1 MRYVLGGV
9 VAIALFVGSIAA
21 SADGPARRNG
31 PPDGNGPP
39 GERHGPREPPAW
51 RPPWRAVPPTPY
63 PYPYVY
69 PYGYP
74 WGPPYYDGVYI
85 LPPVWIPAEG
95 LFGPQAMRRFA
106 GPEAPPAPH
115 TQPDAAMP
123 GGPAGEPAVE
133 KDPSLRGTN
142 RESLDRAWRF
152 IGYGDAH
159 FENQKYVDANQ
170 RYRKA
175 TEVSPRLAEGY
186 FRQGYAQVALGRYD
200 AAAKAF
206 KRGLG
211 IDPDWPKSNFRA
223 NDLYGQNQLAKAAHL
238 DALADAAAKEPNS
251 PDMLF
256 LVGLLLHFDG
266 QQARA
271 KPFLQRAIQLAAG
284 DDAHLRAFP

>member
-9 VAIALFVGSIAA
+9 VAVALCGGSIAA
-21 SADGPARRNG
+21 LADEPARRHGPLDRNG
-31 PPDGNGPP
+31 PPGD
-39 GERHGPREPPAW
+39 RHGPREPSAW
-51 RPPWRAVPPTPY
+51 RLAWSAVPPPPY
-63 PYPYVY
+63 PYPYAY

-74 WGPPYYDGVYI
+74 WGPPYYSEVYV
-85 LPPVWIPAEG
+85 LPPVWMPTEG

-106 GPEAPPAPH
+106 GPYSPPAPH
-115 TQPDAAMP
+115 PQPDAAQP
-123 GGPAGEPAVE
+123 GGPAGVPGDG

-152 IGYGDAH
+152 IGHGDAH
-159 FENQKYVDANQ
+159 FGNQKYVDANQ

-175 TEVSPRLAEGY
+175 TEVSPRLAEGH

-200 AAAKAF
+200 AAATAF
-206 KRGLG
+206 KRGLA

-251 PDMLF
+251 PDLLF

-271 KPFLQRAIQLAAG
+271 KPILQRAIQLAAG